1 MSYITDDYFKHQ
13 VGHLASFIEEM
24 LAALSSVVTG
34 SLKLSQLDHRAL
46 DEGSERGCK
55 VDKVMY

>member
-1 MSYITDDYFKHQ
+1 
-13 VGHLASFIEEM
+13 M

-55 VDKVMY
+55 VEKVILNLKEMFSMQW